1 MSIRSIFF
9 FIFVVYSIFT
19 IACTFRILF
28 RAGIFKSFYDFQH
41 KLFKDRQKLFSLR
54 WERSMF
60 TNIDPDDKMLRF
72 VVFSQKIAPYLI
84 LIIAI
89 VMPFLSDDKIL

>member
-28 RAGIFKSFYDFQH
+28 RAGIFNSFYDFQH
-41 KLFKDRQKLFSLR
+41 KLFEDRQKLFSLR
-54 WERSMF
+54 
-60 TNIDPDDKMLRF
+60 
-72 VVFSQKIAPYLI
+72 
-84 LIIAI
+84 
-89 VMPFLSDDKIL
+89 